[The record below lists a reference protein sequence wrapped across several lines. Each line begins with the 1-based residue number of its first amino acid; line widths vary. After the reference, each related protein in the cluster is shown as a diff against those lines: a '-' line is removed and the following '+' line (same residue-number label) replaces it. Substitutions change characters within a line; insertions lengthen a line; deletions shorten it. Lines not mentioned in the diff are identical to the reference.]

1 MFKKKVE
8 FKGKVVVGG
17 KDMKKLKRTTAEALG
32 VRSPRAVLRDASGV
46 PARLTRAAIPR
57 AVKRRRARSF
67 RTRWTSACRKWRR
80 AGPRCR
86 STLQAECPSS
96 WTTAAAGSSRYARP
110 VESCARICR
119 CACLGPTRLDLA
131 WRQTAMAL
139 WEAPDALPF
148 FVVAQPVSKFVCG
161 GADLML
167 PGVRAISHESLREG
181 SLAAIKVAGNPLP
194 FAVGVVLFDPSQAA
208 AAEGRVLQLLQTY
221 RDGLWEAGGEAQPN
235 AGFSQDQVFPTEVA
249 PDVGQ
254 PTAAA
259 AVSAVVAAGAG
270 GAVGAETEGQE
281 CRGEDRPAVGTEEQ
295 TRGQTDAEEDEEEDG
310 AGGEAAAEMD
320 ALLEKCFLQ
329 VRGSGQGGVQGSYM
343 TY

>member
-1 MFKKKVE
+1 MSAPWN
-8 FKGKVVVGG
+8 
-17 KDMKKLKRTTAEALG
+17 R
-32 VRSPRAVLRDASGV
+32 VRAYAVAPVRACFRV
-46 PARLTRAAIPR
+46 RLP
-57 AVKRRRARSF
+57 
-67 RTRWTSACRKWRR
+67 C
-80 AGPRCR
+80 
-86 STLQAECPSS
+86 
-96 WTTAAAGSSRYARP
+96 
-110 VESCARICR
+110 
-119 CACLGPTRLDLA
+119 RLDLA

-139 WEAPDALPF
+139 WEAPDVLPF

-235 AGFSQDQVFPTEVA
+235 AGFRQDQVFPTEVA

-254 PTAAA
+254 PAAAA
-259 AVSAVVAAGAG
+259 AVSTVAAAGAG

-295 TRGQTDAEEDEEEDG
+295 TRGQTDAEQDEEEDGAGGEAAVEDEEEDG

-329 VRGSGQGGVQGSYM
+329 VRGCGTSTSTCTYSSTSTCSYIGALYPARKVLSADARVGYMYIFIYIYMHIHRSLMPCFLQVRGWGQGGVQGSHICACRCL
-343 TY
+343 

>member
-1 MFKKKVE
+1 
-8 FKGKVVVGG
+8 
-17 KDMKKLKRTTAEALG
+17 
-32 VRSPRAVLRDASGV
+32 
-46 PARLTRAAIPR
+46 
-57 AVKRRRARSF
+57 
-67 RTRWTSACRKWRR
+67 
-80 AGPRCR
+80 
-86 STLQAECPSS
+86 
-96 WTTAAAGSSRYARP
+96 
-110 VESCARICR
+110 
-119 CACLGPTRLDLA
+119 
-131 WRQTAMAL
+131 MAL
-139 WEAPDALPF
+139 WEAPDVLPF

-235 AGFSQDQVFPTEVA
+235 AGFRQDQVFPTEVA
-249 PDVGQ
+249 PDVGR
-254 PTAAA
+254 PTTAA
-259 AVSAVVAAGAG
+259 AVSAVAAAGAG

-295 TRGQTDAEEDEEEDG
+295 TRGQTDAEQDEEEDG

-329 VRGSGQGGVQGSYM
+329 VRGCGTSTSTCTYSSTSACSYIGALYPARKVLSADARVGYMYIFIYIYMHIYRSLMPCFLQVRGWGQGGVQGSHICACRCL
-343 TY
+343 

>member
-1 MFKKKVE
+1 MSAP
-8 FKGKVVVGG
+8 
-17 KDMKKLKRTTAEALG
+17 LNR
-32 VRSPRAVLRDASGV
+32 VRSYADAPVCTCGLVRLPRARTKLC
-46 PARLTRAAIPR
+46 ARL
-57 AVKRRRARSF
+57 AR
-67 RTRWTSACRKWRR
+67 
-80 AGPRCR
+80 
-86 STLQAECPSS
+86 
-96 WTTAAAGSSRYARP
+96 
-110 VESCARICR
+110 
-119 CACLGPTRLDLA
+119 RLDLA

-235 AGFSQDQVFPTEVA
+235 AGFRQDQVFPTEVA
-249 PDVGQ
+249 SEAVQ

-259 AVSAVVAAGAG
+259 A
-270 GAVGAETEGQE
+270 TT
-281 CRGEDRPAVGTEEQ
+281 PPKL
-295 TRGQTDAEEDEEEDG
+295 
-310 AGGEAAAEMD
+310 M
-320 ALLEKCFLQ
+320 
-329 VRGSGQGGVQGSYM
+329 
-343 TY
+343 